1 MYNGYNINKGD
12 DLDEREWHIFYSLD
26 YEGSVDK
33 ERLFGL
39 CDYNHNE
46 YISVQEFTHCYCYG
60 PIHDGDDGGNN
71 GGGGDGGNNG
81 GGGDGGNNGGGG
93 DGGNNGGGDGGNNGG
108 GGHSSEC
115 TT

>member
-60 PIHDGDDGGNN
+60 SIHDGDDGGNKVMD
-71 GGGGDGGNNG
+71 GLDVKVELGGNG
-81 GGGDGGNNGGGG
+81 PP
-93 DGGNNGGGDGGNNGG
+93 
-108 GGHSSEC
+108 
-115 TT
+115 